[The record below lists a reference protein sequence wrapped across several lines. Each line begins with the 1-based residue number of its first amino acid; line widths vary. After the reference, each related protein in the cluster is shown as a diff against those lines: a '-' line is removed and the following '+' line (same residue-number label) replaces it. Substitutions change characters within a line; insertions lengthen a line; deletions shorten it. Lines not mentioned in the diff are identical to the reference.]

1 MRTDRKDVVVELP
14 PETTQYE
21 MTGLIPDTDYEFHL
35 RLESQAGAGREATC
49 HCRTNARS
57 STTYVDLQW
66 RAPEVIGNEHT
77 QDRWQLQPEAVIRY
91 EAQLSIAEHVG
102 PSPRKSLSKSRTSF
116 QLQDESKTS
125 RPCSWEV
132 AALAAGPLSGRLGGL
147 RPDTLYALSNFSAVN
162 SMGSGSPARELQFWT
177 MPLNPII
184 EGIRVRQGLVILT
197 LLETGGEH
205 VSDLETVVRL
215 ESTGQESSFWLPKS
229 ALRGEKMRELPLDF
243 QKMPESGQ
251 SGHVVTEAVHCIKI
265 RARNPGGLSTWSE
278 DDLSTSAIAWQQGA
292 DYAQQ
297 ALEQAMQRRVADK
310 LAQVLQETLWDVR
323 DIEFDDKTLVPK
335 ATELLEILQKVQQ
348 EVEEAIEARDPENLQ
363 KALSHAHE
371 VMLPGL
377 AEAEKLLETLQ
388 RVCHNLDTAR
398 GIDALCAALR
408 EGHEARLPA
417 NLLQRAV
424 QRLGTREAAQ
434 QGLERAIEAA
444 RVPALTAALETA
456 AEMYLPSEEPARTLL
471 TAISHSEKLLQAA
484 LLSESIDDL
493 QQALDSAASSGLR
506 EDELILRAQKLLTRQ
521 REIRDDAQKQLK
533 EAIEARL
540 PSLLEEALEVS
551 ARSQVDEANI
561 QEGADLLAQIEFL
574 LSRVEASVGSE
585 ERAATLHAAQVKVPK
600 ELLSVAETQ
609 LNCLNHLHSVLR
621 AGDVPATRRALKLAE
636 VEARA
641 VERRW
646 GQLTR
651 ELEIAVEA

>member
-1 MRTDRKDVVVELP
+1 MPLNVV
-14 PETTQYE
+14 
-21 MTGLIPDTDYEFHL
+21 
-35 RLESQAGAGREATC
+35 SAGA
-49 HCRTNARS
+49 

-278 DDLSTSAIAWQQGA
+278 DDVDQICYS
-292 DYAQQ
+292 
-297 ALEQAMQRRVADK
+297 
-310 LAQVLQETLWDVR
+310 
-323 DIEFDDKTLVPK
+323 
-335 ATELLEILQKVQQ
+335 
-348 EVEEAIEARDPENLQ
+348 
-363 KALSHAHE
+363 
-371 VMLPGL
+371 
-377 AEAEKLLETLQ
+377 
-388 RVCHNLDTAR
+388 
-398 GIDALCAALR
+398 LR
-408 EGHEARLPA
+408 
-417 NLLQRAV
+417 
-424 QRLGTREAAQ
+424 
-434 QGLERAIEAA
+434 
-444 RVPALTAALETA
+444 
-456 AEMYLPSEEPARTLL
+456 
-471 TAISHSEKLLQAA
+471 
-484 LLSESIDDL
+484 
-493 QQALDSAASSGLR
+493 
-506 EDELILRAQKLLTRQ
+506 
-521 REIRDDAQKQLK
+521 
-533 EAIEARL
+533 
-540 PSLLEEALEVS
+540 
-551 ARSQVDEANI
+551 
-561 QEGADLLAQIEFL
+561 
-574 LSRVEASVGSE
+574 
-585 ERAATLHAAQVKVPK
+585 
-600 ELLSVAETQ
+600 
-609 LNCLNHLHSVLR
+609 
-621 AGDVPATRRALKLAE
+621 
-636 VEARA
+636 
-641 VERRW
+641 
-646 GQLTR
+646 
-651 ELEIAVEA
+651 